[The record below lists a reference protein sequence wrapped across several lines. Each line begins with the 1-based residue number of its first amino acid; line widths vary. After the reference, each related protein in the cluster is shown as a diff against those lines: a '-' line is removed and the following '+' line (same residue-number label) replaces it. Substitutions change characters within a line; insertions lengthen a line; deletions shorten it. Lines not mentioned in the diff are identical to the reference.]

1 MAHLDGDVVM
11 WWCGDVVTWWR
22 GDVILVISISPNSR
36 PDFGNAP
43 DQSRPNPI
51 NQDWA
56 QSIGI
61 GPIKP
66 NWARSGAQFWRCSQ
80 FLQCS
85 RFLRCSQD
93 APNFGDAPNFC
104 NAPDFCDAPKMLPRC
119 SQFWRWPLEIREL
132 TFPPKNAENATFGF
146 FSECPCGQ
154 NRLYQSH
161 EWM

>member
-1 MAHLDGDVVM
+1 MMKGAIALVLLTLSQWHTLTVM
-11 WWCGDVVTWWR
+11 WWCGDVVMWWR
-22 GDVILVISISPNSR
+22 GDVVTWFWWFPSVPIQDPILAMLPISP
-36 PDFGNAP
+36 
-43 DQSRPNPI
+43 DQTRSIRIGPNQSGSGRSNPI
-51 NQDWA
+51 
-56 QSIGI
+56 
-61 GPIKP
+61 GPD
-66 NWARSGAQFWRCSQ
+66 RE
-80 FLQCS
+80 
-85 RFLRCSQD
+85 
-93 APNFGDAPNFC
+93 PNFGDAPNFC